1 VRGSFRTEEEDA
13 MNVKRISL
21 TGSLAALAMSSLVL
35 GVRKNVDAAAPT
47 GGPPVLMIKEQGSFF
62 VGGQPFFSEHGNDT
76 NEPSSRNP
84 GTATINQA
92 YVEYQIPHIQKSQY
106 PIILYPGGGHGAK
119 VYETTPDGREGWTT
133 YFLRLGFPVYAVDG
147 VNRGGSSYDMTNIA
161 LAVQGRVP
169 ASDLPRMNRY
179 TRELAWTQ
187 FRIGPTPGVPFPTT
201 QFPTAA
207 FDQYAN
213 QLIPAWRDAIED
225 DKNVAAL
232 VALLDRTGPA
242 ILLTWSQS
250 GRFGV
255 RAAVQRPNLVKAIV
269 SLEPASVNAAGDMA
283 GITAADLAR
292 LSHIP
297 IALEVG
303 DFDPPRISS
312 LRNFAA
318 KIGPNATVLS
328 LTERGIYGNGH
339 VVMVEKNNIQVADL
353 FVSYLRGVLR
363 LR

>member
-1 VRGSFRTEEEDA
+1 MNRKQMSLAGSVGVVAIASLALAVRGNIE
-13 MNVKRISL
+13 
-21 TGSLAALAMSSLVL
+21 
-35 GVRKNVDAAAPT
+35 AAAPT
-47 GGPPVLMIKEQGSFF
+47 GAPPILMLKEQGSFF
-62 VGGQPFFSEHGNDT
+62 VGGQSFFSEHGNDT

-92 YVEYQIPHIQKSQY
+92 YVEYQIPHLQKSKY

-169 ASDLPRMNRY
+169 PSELPRMNRY

-187 FRIGPTPGVPFPTT
+187 FRIGPSPGVPFLTT
-201 QFPTAA
+201 QFPTEA

-213 QLIPAWRDAIED
+213 QLIPAWRDPIED

-232 VALLDRTGPA
+232 VALLDQIGPS

-250 GRFGV
+250 GRFGF
-255 RAAVQRPNLVKAIV
+255 RAAVQRPSLVKAMLA
-269 SLEPASVNAAGDMA
+269 LEPAAVNAAGDMT
-283 GITAADLAR
+283 GVSAADLATLR
-292 LSHIP
+292 HIP
-297 IALEVG
+297 ILLQAG
-303 DFDPPRISS
+303 DFQDSRIAS

-318 KIGPNATVLS
+318 KIGSNATVLA
-328 LTERGIYGNGH
+328 LTEHGIFGNGH

-353 FVSYLRGVLR
+353 LVSYLRDVLK

>member
-1 VRGSFRTEEEDA
+1 MTPKQILVTGSVVGLVVVSLALEVRG
-13 MNVKRISL
+13 
-21 TGSLAALAMSSLVL
+21 
-35 GVRKNVDAAAPT
+35 NVDAAAPT
-47 GGPPVLMIKEQGSFF
+47 SGPPMLMIKEQGSFF
-62 VGGQPFFSEHGNDT
+62 VGGQSFFTEHGNDT

-92 YVEYQIPHIQKSQY
+92 YVEYQIPHVQKSKY

-169 ASDLPRMNRY
+169 ATDLPRMNRY

-201 QFPTAA
+201 QFPTGA
-207 FDQYAN
+207 FDQYVN

-225 DKNVAAL
+225 DKNVAAM
-232 VALLDRTGPA
+232 VALLDEIGPA

-255 RAAVQRPNLVKAIV
+255 RAAAERPNLVKAIV

-283 GITAADLAR
+283 GVTAAQLASI
-292 LSHIP
+292 SHIP
-297 IALEVG
+297 ILLQAG
-303 DFDPPRISS
+303 DFDEPRLSS

-318 KIGPNATVLS
+318 KIGDNASLLF
-328 LTERGIYGNGH
+328 LTEHGIRGNGH

-353 FVSYLRGVLR
+353 IVSYLRGVLR